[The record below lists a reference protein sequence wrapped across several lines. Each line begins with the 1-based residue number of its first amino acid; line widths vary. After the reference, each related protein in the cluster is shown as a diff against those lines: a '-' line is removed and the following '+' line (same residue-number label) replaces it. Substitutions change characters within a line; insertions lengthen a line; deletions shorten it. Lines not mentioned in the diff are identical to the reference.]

1 MECNEDVA
9 DGAVITVGGGAG
21 GGALTG
27 TAKITVD
34 GVCDGDISV
43 GKNTTANTLIHCK
56 SGLGATGTIIIN
68 ANEGNFNAAGS
79 ITVGSAAFTPIAGDY
94 DGCIHIQD
102 EAGTGNGGDLDG
114 QIRIAVCD
122 DEIWSDPGFDHNVC
136 VDGDVNGT
144 IQVINS
150 SCANQPGYDCPWP
163 GCIP

>member
-1 MECNEDVA
+1 M
-9 DGAVITVGGGAG
+9 DGAEITIGGVAV

-43 GKNTTANTLIHCK
+43 GENTTSNTLIHCK
-56 SGLGATGTIIIN
+56 SGLGATGSIVIN
-68 ANEGNFNAAGS
+68 ASAGNFNANGS
-79 ITVGSAAFTPIAGDY
+79 ITVGSGAFAPITGDY
-94 DGCIHIQD
+94 DGCILIQD
-102 EAGTGNGGDLDG
+102 EAGTGKGGDLNG

-122 DEIWSDPGFDHNVC
+122 DETPSDPGFDHNVC
-136 VDGDVNGT
+136 VRGDVNGT

-150 SCANQPGYDCPWP
+150 SCANQPAYTCYEG